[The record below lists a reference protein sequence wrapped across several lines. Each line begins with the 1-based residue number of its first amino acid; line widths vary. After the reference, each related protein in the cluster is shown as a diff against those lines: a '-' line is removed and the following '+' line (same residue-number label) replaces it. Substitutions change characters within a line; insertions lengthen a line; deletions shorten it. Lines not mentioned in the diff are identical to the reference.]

1 MSKIADGVQSSGLAL
16 AGAQFFFTLGWT
28 VYALMLPGLL
38 ATAGIA
44 ASWLPML
51 LMVDQLIFAVMDIG
65 FGVAAD
71 RIGEGY
77 RRLAKLLLIL
87 STLSAVAFMLL
98 PMAAG
103 LSSGILLSVLA
114 VWVIST
120 SVVRAPTLVLLAKQ
134 AKATQ
139 QRSLVIWYIAGMG
152 LALALSPFLGLWL
165 KGADPR
171 LPFTV
176 SAVTLLLAVV
186 VLLRVSGKGVATKG
200 EENSPQPANFS
211 AYAPLLV
218 VLGLAAFGFQIH
230 AFVNAAPL
238 YLAQAAKESRPWLMP
253 LLWVGFFVTLI
264 CVEPLVKRLGAMPM
278 ATLGIL
284 LTALSSY
291 ASAAVNG
298 QNVLILL
305 QLLAGAGWALAFA
318 GLMEQAAVAGSC
330 GAEGRFMGSFF
341 AVTAICAL
349 ARIAFATQWLPNLKD
364 IQFVLPAALLL
375 AAGLIAATMEATAG
389 PRGNARKWAKTKPP
403 SR

>member
-1 MSKIADGVQSSGLAL
+1 MSEAADDMKSSGLAL
-16 AGAQFFFTLGWT
+16 AGVQFFFTLGWT

-44 ASWLPML
+44 ASWSPML
-51 LMVDQLIFAVMDIG
+51 LMADQLIFAAMDIG

-71 RIGEGY
+71 RMGEGY
-77 RRLAKLLLIL
+77 RRLAKLLLVL

-103 LSSGILLSVLA
+103 ISPGISPGILLGVLV

-120 SVVRAPTLVLLAKQ
+120 SVVRAPTLVLLAKR
-134 AKATQ
+134 AKAAQ
-139 QRSLVIWYIAGMG
+139 QRSLVIWYLAGMG
-152 LALALSPFLGLWL
+152 LASALSPFLGLWL
-165 KGADPR
+165 KGVDPR

-186 VLLRVSGKGVATKG
+186 VLLRVSGKGVAAKG
-200 EENSPQPANFS
+200 QENPPQPASFS

-238 YLAQAAKESRPWLMP
+238 YLAQAAKENLPWLMP
-253 LLWVGFFVTLI
+253 LLWVGFFVTLSG
-264 CVEPLVKRLGAMPM
+264 VEPLVKRLGAMPM
-278 ATLGIL
+278 ATFGIF

-298 QNVLILL
+298 QNGLIFL

-318 GLMEQAAVAGSC
+318 GLMEQAAMAGSR
-330 GAEGRFMGSFF
+330 GAEGRFMGGFF

-375 AAGLIAATMEATAG
+375 AAGLIAALNAG
-389 PRGNARKWAKTKPP
+389 KWAKTRPP

>member
-1 MSKIADGVQSSGLAL
+1 MSKMADDMQSSGLAL
-16 AGAQFFFTLGWT
+16 AGVQFFFTLGWT

-114 VWVIST
+114 IWVIST

-134 AKATQ
+134 ARATQ

-200 EENSPQPANFS
+200 EENPPQPANFS

-238 YLAQAAKESRPWLMP
+238 YLAQE
-253 LLWVGFFVTLI
+253 I
-264 CVEPLVKRLGAMPM
+264 
-278 ATLGIL
+278 
-284 LTALSSY
+284 
-291 ASAAVNG
+291 
-298 QNVLILL
+298 
-305 QLLAGAGWALAFA
+305 
-318 GLMEQAAVAGSC
+318 
-330 GAEGRFMGSFF
+330 GR
-341 AVTAICAL
+341 AHV
-349 ARIAFATQWLPNLKD
+349 
-364 IQFVLPAALLL
+364 
-375 AAGLIAATMEATAG
+375 
-389 PRGNARKWAKTKPP
+389 
-403 SR
+403 

>member
-1 MSKIADGVQSSGLAL
+1 MSKMADGVQSSGLAL

-114 VWVIST
+114 IWVIST

-134 AKATQ
+134 AKAAQ

-152 LALALSPFLGLWL
+152 LALALSP
-165 KGADPR
+165 
-171 LPFTV
+171 
-176 SAVTLLLAVV
+176 LA
-186 VLLRVSGKGVATKG
+186 
-200 EENSPQPANFS
+200 
-211 AYAPLLV
+211 
-218 VLGLAAFGFQIH
+218 
-230 AFVNAAPL
+230 
-238 YLAQAAKESRPWLMP
+238 M
-253 LLWVGFFVTLI
+253 
-264 CVEPLVKRLGAMPM
+264 
-278 ATLGIL
+278 
-284 LTALSSY
+284 
-291 ASAAVNG
+291 
-298 QNVLILL
+298 
-305 QLLAGAGWALAFA
+305 
-318 GLMEQAAVAGSC
+318 
-330 GAEGRFMGSFF
+330 
-341 AVTAICAL
+341 
-349 ARIAFATQWLPNLKD
+349 
-364 IQFVLPAALLL
+364 
-375 AAGLIAATMEATAG
+375 
-389 PRGNARKWAKTKPP
+389 
-403 SR
+403 